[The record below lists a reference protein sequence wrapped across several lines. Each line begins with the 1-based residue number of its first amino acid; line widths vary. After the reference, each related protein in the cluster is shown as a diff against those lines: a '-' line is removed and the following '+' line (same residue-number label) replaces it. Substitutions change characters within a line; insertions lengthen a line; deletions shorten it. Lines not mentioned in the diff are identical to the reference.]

1 MQFCQNWDFQRQ
13 FRLFTCPVLVALKQV
28 GTVIRTLFH
37 CPGLHAA
44 LSLLIFSIKFDW
56 IKYVF
61 VNLPSRVTKRFI
73 CFLSYFFPRVSSWFP
88 LCQAIHDKIKCYGQY
103 TVPKLCLQPLL
114 SSFCGSS
121 PPSEFRR
128 KAFNPYSSYIWPDVK
143 TFRNGNGQEFNLFHK
158 VKTYLSTTSLRPGA
172 NAVLY
177 MNRSKLSH

>member
-1 MQFCQNWDFQRQ
+1 MR
-13 FRLFTCPVLVALKQV
+13 R
-28 GTVIRTLFH
+28 
-37 CPGLHAA
+37 
-44 LSLLIFSIKFDW
+44 SLLIWRRISLGRLVCFFSSCGDAILPKLGFPTTVQVVYLSCFGCLETGRHSNKNIVSLPRLSRYAFASDLLHQIR

-88 LCQAIHDKIKCYGQY
+88 LCQAIHDKIKCYDQY

-128 KAFNPYSSYIWPDVK
+128 
-143 TFRNGNGQEFNLFHK
+143 R
-158 VKTYLSTTSLRPGA
+158 LSILTPA
-172 NAVLY
+172 IY
-177 MNRSKLSH
+177 DPM